1 MEQIFLESFGT
12 KCDAK
17 VHETHCC
24 EQCAQGRGNSG
35 RNLDAHPT
43 VTSKI
48 LLPTELDTAMSP
60 YPFRA
65 TMTLV
70 MRSGMLVPAARNVR
84 PITSGGMATVSPAT
98 FAHQTIRYEYAAI
111 QKIEP
116 MNVMGKNFFPE
127 IERVDA
133 WCLLHISLRISYGDY
148 INRPAGSTSI
158 SELYNI
164 GDFTAIFPIGIE
176 S

>member
-1 MEQIFLESFGT
+1 MKSNQQNQVKFSRIFWN
-12 KCDAK
+12 K
-17 VHETHCC
+17 THRSIRDTS
-24 EQCAQGRGNSG
+24 QDDIVPRRDGNSG
-35 RNLDAHPT
+35 RDLDTYPT
-43 VTSKI
+43 VTSKM

-116 MNVMGKNFFPE
+116 MNVIGKNFFPE
-127 IERVDA
+127 IKARGCVASVTHSPRVQ
-133 WCLLHISLRISYGDY
+133 WRLH
-148 INRPAGSTSI
+148 
-158 SELYNI
+158 
-164 GDFTAIFPIGIE
+164 
-176 S
+176 